1 MDAQKRIRVL
11 MEEHGRT
18 DYRLEKEASLPHSTV
33 TNMFNR
39 NNAPMLPTLQAVCII
54 IGARRLSPTDHH
66 ALPCGVIWF
75 ARPLDWGVMA
85 YQPFGE
91 RIAGVAAGLA
101 LRLLYLIRVL
111 LRQMVEAVLQMA
123 VVGGRLRRCPRP
135 R

>member
-39 NNAPMLPTLQAVCII
+39 NNAPMLPTSQAVCFI

-66 ALPCGVIWF
+66 ALPCGVIWVRS
-75 ARPLDWGVMA
+75 AP
-85 YQPFGE
+85 
-91 RIAGVAAGLA
+91 
-101 LRLLYLIRVL
+101 
-111 LRQMVEAVLQMA
+111 
-123 VVGGRLRRCPRP
+123 
-135 R
+135 